1 MSDFSF
7 LPAWREQSLGRR
19 VFLRVSAASAMSA
32 ALVLAGCGTD
42 TPTPVT
48 TDPHLLT
55 LPTGDNGLLYYAFLL
70 ASAKANLYQTVLD
83 TPPTD
88 LPAAERLLFS
98 HMRDHEVVARELLHQ
113 FIDSTRVRI
122 LYPTDFAVSLASFP
136 ITTRAGVLAAA
147 QQFETLTTA
156 AYPPILPLFA
166 NVSQRQ
172 LLLKLSTVSARHLAT
187 VRDLVAPGSFASSQ
201 VVDAT
206 GQLITKT
213 PTEVIAALAPLMV
226 PYVVSVVNL
235 PIPV

>member
-19 VFLRVSAASAMSA
+19 VFLRVSAASATSA

-42 TPTPVT
+42 VTPPQPN
-48 TDPHLLT
+48 DPNLLT
-55 LPTGDNGLLYYAFLL
+55 LPSGDNGLLYYTFLL
-70 ASAKANLYQTVLD
+70 ASAKLSLYQKVLD
-83 TPPTD
+83 TPPSD
-88 LPAAERLLFS
+88 MPAAERLLFS

-113 FIDSTRVRI
+113 LIDPARTLT
-122 LYPTDFAVSLASFP
+122 LYPTDFAVSLASFTL
-136 ITTRAGVLAAA
+136 TTRTGVLAAA
-147 QQFETLTTA
+147 QQFETLTAA
-156 AYPPILPLFA
+156 AYPPILPLFT
-166 NVSQRQ
+166 NGSQRL

-187 VRDLVAPGSFASSQ
+187 VRDLVAPGSFAGSQ

-226 PYVVSVVNL
+226 PYVVSVANL